1 MPIQRDPAT
10 GRFARSPIPFGRF
23 GDQWNVAKRQWRHVL
38 SASLGLV
45 TLQGTG
51 LSAAVVPGPANG
63 PSSTRLAEI
72 AQASGS
78 LDVKVRRLPDSVEV
92 VIEGTGPSPM
102 LQQTTQGPVW
112 LGRLQT
118 AQPMALRRGP
128 VQLSLPEAGLQSIRF
143 EGSGNVFELT
153 VSPTPGFPVGRP
165 VVSADGR
172 SLILTFNAPALSTLQ
187 TLSPNVTT
195 PGRVPQPGFIPP
207 LQPRAVAP
215 PLGDMA
221 VGTMTI
227 SNPSYVNVSGPPV
240 TMTLRNA
247 PAKDVLMALS
257 QLGGYGF
264 VYVGGAT
271 GSSSPGGAATPA
283 GQSPEMR
290 PISISFRREN
300 FGRAINSALL
310 AAGLQG
316 KRDGNTI
323 FAGPNVLSKSFG
335 AQLSKVYRLN
345 QVPANSA
352 ADYLANL
359 GAQVTKTNTI
369 TTAVSEGV
377 AATAAPSGSPT
388 AATTTSSTTTSVE
401 SFGAAN
407 GPLIGLQATTDT
419 RLSTITLVGSPRLV
433 AIAEQYLRQL
443 DLRQRQV
450 ALAVKILDVNL
461 ENDTEIANSFA
472 FRWGN
477 NFIVNNEG
485 QLLGAF
491 GRNLPPTENDFRFP
505 DREVFTN
512 SSSSN
517 TFGSSAS
524 GNSQL
529 GSSGSSSTG
538 QLSLDSSVT
547 NSLTLGELSN
557 INSNLVRET
566 GFRLLPTGVLEQI
579 NSSLSSTGADTRSTI
594 DRILT
599 NTLGRTVSLRDNT
612 NQSNSSSSNSSG
624 SLSSNFSSSSESNS
638 SGSRRLNPG
647 QNYPADTFFDFV
659 RAQIVSRNTKVIASP
674 TLILQENADVA
685 RDDDDSAS
693 SSSAGGASGS
703 GLFSSAFD
711 DIDSPIGRKRGNEGV
726 VRVGTN
732 VPTNVTSNVTGT
744 AGTVSC
750 TISQLSTAGL
760 VLGARVKKID
770 DNGFVTF
777 SLSPSISAVERE
789 VGAGTQC
796 PPISI
801 LRVRRLDTGIL
812 RVRDGQTLILTGV
825 ISDFD
830 RAEVS
835 KWPILGDLPI
845 IGQFFRASNNFR
857 EKRELVIMVT
867 PRIINDTE
875 GGTYGY
881 GYEPST
887 PASRSFL
894 GGMPQS
900 P

>member
-1 MPIQRDPAT
+1 MPIHREPAT
-10 GRFARSPIPFGRF
+10 GRFAPSPIPFDRF

-38 SASLGLV
+38 SASLGV
-45 TLQGTG
+45 VALQGTG
-51 LSAAVVPGPANG
+51 FSSAVAAVVPGPAG
-63 PSSTRLAEI
+63 GSSSVRHAEI

-78 LDVKVRRLPDSVEV
+78 LDIKLRRLPDSVEV

-102 LQQTTQGPVW
+102 LQQTTQGAVW

-118 AQPMALRRGP
+118 AQPMTLRRGP

-143 EGSGNVFELT
+143 EGSGNVFDLT

-165 VVSADGR
+165 VVSGDGR
-172 SLILTFNAPALSTLQ
+172 SLILTFNAPAQPTLQ
-187 TLSPNVTT
+187 TLTPNVTT
-195 PGRVPQPGFIPP
+195 PGRVPQPGFVPP

-264 VYVGGAT
+264 VYVGDSPAA
-271 GSSSPGGAATPA
+271 GSTPAPTPA
-283 GQSPEMR
+283 GTPADMR

-300 FGRAINSALL
+300 YGRAINSALL

-323 FAGPNVLSKSFG
+323 FAGPNVLAKSFG

-345 QVPANSA
+345 QVPANAA

-377 AATAAPSGSPT
+377 AATAAPAGSPT
-388 AATTTSSTTTSVE
+388 AATTTSSTTTTVE
-401 SFGAAN
+401 SFGATN
-407 GPLIGLQATTDT
+407 GPLIGLRATTDT
-419 RLSTITLVGSPRLV
+419 RLGTITLVGAPRLV
-433 AIAEQYLRQL
+433 SIAEQYLRQL

-461 ENDTEIANSFA
+461 ENDVDIANSFA

-477 NFIVNNEG
+477 NFIVNDNG
-485 QLLGAF
+485 QLLAAF
-491 GRNLPPTENDFRFP
+491 GSNLPPTANDFRRGVP
-505 DREVFTN
+505 DDLAVELTPATGTAPGQVDASGTN
-512 SSSSN
+512 LPGLVATGRATLNGGISA
-517 TFGSSAS
+517 GSS
-524 GNSQL
+524 
-529 GSSGSSSTG
+529 
-538 QLSLDSSVT
+538 
-547 NSLTLGELSN
+547 LTD
-557 INSNLVRET
+557 
-566 GFRLLPTGVLEQI
+566 GFRQNPGLNFP
-579 NSSLSSTGADTRSTI
+579 
-594 DRILT
+594 
-599 NTLGRTVSLRDNT
+599 RDN
-612 NQSNSSSSNSSG
+612 
-624 SLSSNFSSSSESNS
+624 
-638 SGSRRLNPG
+638 
-647 QNYPADTFFDFV
+647 FFDFV
-659 RAQIVSRNTKVIASP
+659 RAQIVSRNTKVIANP
-674 TLILQENADVA
+674 TLILQEDPSIV
-685 RDDDDSAS
+685 RGDDSGSAAS
-693 SSSAGGASGS
+693 ASGGTSGS
-703 GLFSSAFD
+703 GLFASAFD

-744 AGTVSC
+744 SGTVSC

-760 VLGARVKKID
+760 VLGARVQKID

-789 VGAGTQC
+789 VPAGNQC

-801 LRVRRLDTGIL
+801 LRVRRLDTGVL

-830 RAEVS
+830 RVEVS
-835 KWPILGDLPI
+835 KWPILGDIPF
-845 IGQFFRASNNFR
+845 IGQFFRASGNNR

-875 GGTYGY
+875 GGTFGY
-881 GYEPST
+881 GFQPST
-887 PASRSFL
+887 PASRAFM
-894 GGMPQS
+894 GGSPQ
-900 P
+900 PAMTP

>member
-1 MPIQRDPAT
+1 M
-10 GRFARSPIPFGRF
+10 
-23 GDQWNVAKRQWRHVL
+23 VL
-38 SASLGLV
+38 QQGSGLAAMASASVPAPAG
-45 TLQGTG
+45 GS
-51 LSAAVVPGPANG
+51 SASRHAD
-63 PSSTRLAEI
+63 I

-78 LDVKVRRLPDSVEV
+78 LDLKLRRLPDAVEV
-92 VIEGTGPSPM
+92 MIEGTGPSPV
-102 LQQTTQGPVW
+102 LQQTTQGAVW
-112 LGRLQT
+112 VGRLQT
-118 AQPMALRRGP
+118 AMPMALRRGP
-128 VQLSLPEAGLQSIRF
+128 VQISLPEAGLQSISLQ
-143 EGSGNVFELT
+143 GSGNVFELR

-172 SLILTFNAPALSTLQ
+172 SLILTFNAPAQSTLQ
-187 TLSPNVTT
+187 TLTPNVTT
-195 PGRVPQPGFIPP
+195 PGMVPQPGFIPP
-207 LQPRAVAP
+207 LQPRAIAP

-221 VGTMTI
+221 VGSMTI
-227 SNPSYVNVSGPPV
+227 SNPSYVSVSGPPV

-264 VYVGGAT
+264 VYVGESAAPGAT
-271 GSSSPGGAATPA
+271 TPA
-283 GQSPEMR
+283 SASLAMR

-300 FGRAINSALL
+300 YGRAINSALL

-323 FAGPNVLSKSFG
+323 FAGPNVLAKSFG

-377 AATAAPSGSPT
+377 AATAAPVGSPT
-388 AATTTSSTTTSVE
+388 SSTTSSSTTTSVE
-401 SFGAAN
+401 SYGATN
-407 GPLIGLQATTDT
+407 GPLVGLQATTDT
-419 RLSTITLVGSPRLV
+419 RLSTITLVGAPRLV
-433 AIAEQYLRQL
+433 AIAEQYLKQL

-461 ENDTEIANSFA
+461 ENNTDIANSFA

-477 NFIVNNEG
+477 NFIVNDNG
-485 QLLGAF
+485 TLLGAF
-491 GRNLPPTENDFRFP
+491 GNSLPPTAGDFRRGVP
-505 DREVFTN
+505 DDLTLQLTPGTGSTAGTVTVAGPN
-512 SSSSN
+512 QPGLVATGQATLNGAISQ
-517 TFGSSAS
+517 GSS
-524 GNSQL
+524 
-529 GSSGSSSTG
+529 
-538 QLSLDSSVT
+538 
-547 NSLTLGELSN
+547 LTD
-557 INSNLVRET
+557 
-566 GFRLLPTGVLEQI
+566 GFRRNP
-579 NSSLSSTGADTRSTI
+579 SL
-594 DRILT
+594 
-599 NTLGRTVSLRDNT
+599 NYPRDN
-612 NQSNSSSSNSSG
+612 
-624 SLSSNFSSSSESNS
+624 
-638 SGSRRLNPG
+638 
-647 QNYPADTFFDFV
+647 FFDFV
-659 RAQIVSRNTKVIASP
+659 KAQIVSRNTKVIASP
-674 TLILQENADVA
+674 TLILQEDPSTV
-685 RDDDDSAS
+685 RSDG
-693 SSSAGGASGS
+693 AGGASAGGSSTGS
-703 GLFSSAFD
+703 GLFASAFD

-744 AGTVSC
+744 SGTVSC

-760 VLGARVKKID
+760 VLGARVQKID

-789 VGAGTQC
+789 VGAGDQC

-801 LRVRRLDTGIL
+801 LRVRRLDTGVL

-830 RAEVS
+830 RAEVT
-835 KWPILGDLPI
+835 KWPILGDIPI
-845 IGQFFRASNNFR
+845 IGQFFRASKNNR

-881 GYEPST
+881 GYQPST
-887 PASRSFL
+887 PASRAFL
-894 GGMPQS
+894 GGSPQPS
-900 P
+900 MTP

>member
-1 MPIQRDPAT
+1 MQRDPAT
-10 GRFARSPIPFGRF
+10 GRFALSPIPFDRF

-45 TLQGTG
+45 VLQGTG
-51 LSAAVVPGPANG
+51 VSTAVAAVVPAPAG
-63 PSSTRLAEI
+63 GAYGGRLPEI

-78 LDVKVRRLPDSVEV
+78 LDIKLRRLPDSVEL

-102 LQQTTQGPVW
+102 LQQTTQGAVW

-118 AQPMALRRGP
+118 AQPMTLRRGP
-128 VQLSLPEAGLQSIRF
+128 VRLSLPEAGLQSISF
-143 EGSGNVFELT
+143 EGSGNVFDLK

-165 VVSADGR
+165 VVSGDGR
-172 SLILTFNAPALSTLQ
+172 SLILTFNAPAQPTLQ
-187 TLSPNVTT
+187 TLTPNVTT
-195 PGRVPQPGFIPP
+195 PGRVPQPGFVPP

-227 SNPSYVNVSGPPV
+227 SNPSYVSVSGPPV

-264 VYVGGAT
+264 VYVGDTPAT
-271 GSSSPGGAATPA
+271 ASSGGAAPATTP
-283 GQSPEMR
+283 PDMR

-300 FGRAINSALL
+300 YGRAINSALL

-323 FAGPNVLSKSFG
+323 FAGPNVLAKSFG

-377 AATAAPSGSPT
+377 AATAAPAGSPT
-388 AATTTSSTTTSVE
+388 ASTTTASTTTTVE
-401 SFGAAN
+401 SFGATN
-407 GPLIGLQATTDT
+407 GPLIGLRATTDT
-419 RLSTITLVGSPRLV
+419 RLGTITLVGAPRLV

-450 ALAVKILDVNL
+450 ALSVKILDVNL
-461 ENDTEIANSFA
+461 QNDTELYNSFA

-477 NFIVNNEG
+477 NFIVNDNGTLAANFGGVLGGASVQRGLDAPLLPG
-485 QLLGAF
+485 QPLAGFVGQTNPGAANNVVIDPIT
-491 GRNLPPTENDFRFP
+491 NLPVGTTP
-505 DREVFTN
+505 
-512 SSSSN
+512 
-517 TFGSSAS
+517 A
-524 GNSQL
+524 
-529 GSSGSSSTG
+529 
-538 QLSLDSSVT
+538 
-547 NSLTLGELSN
+547 
-557 INSNLVRET
+557 
-566 GFRLLPTGVLEQI
+566 
-579 NSSLSSTGADTRSTI
+579 
-594 DRILT
+594 
-599 NTLGRTVSLRDNT
+599 
-612 NQSNSSSSNSSG
+612 
-624 SLSSNFSSSSESNS
+624 
-638 SGSRRLNPG
+638 
-647 QNYPADTFFDFV
+647 YPNNNFFDFFQA
-659 RAQIVSRNTKVIASP
+659 RILSDNSKVLASP
-674 TLILQENADVA
+674 TLILQEDPSIL
-685 RDDDDSAS
+685 REDSGGGGGGGA
-693 SSSAGGASGS
+693 AGGAEGS
-703 GLFSSAFD
+703 SIFSSAFD
-711 DIDSPIGRKRGNEGV
+711 DIDAPIGRRRGNEGV
-726 VRVGTN
+726 VRVGIN
-732 VPTNVTSNVTGT
+732 VPTEVSTTITGT
-744 AGTVSC
+744 AGAVTCS
-750 TISQLSTAGL
+750 IDQLSTAGL
-760 VLGARVKKID
+760 VLGARVQKID

-789 VGAGTQC
+789 ITAGGC

-801 LRVRRLDTGIL
+801 LRVRRLDTGVV

-830 RAEVS
+830 RALVS
-835 KWPILGDLPI
+835 KWPILGDIPI
-845 IGQFFRASNNFR
+845 IGQFFRASSNNR

-881 GYEPST
+881 GYQPST
-887 PASRSFL
+887 PASRAFL
-894 GGMPQS
+894 GGEPQPS
-900 P
+900 MTP